1 VEALQEFVHNYTYL
15 GVFIVLLLGSLGV
28 PIPEEMPIIAAAV
41 LSHEGIVRWWLA
53 LPICL
58 LGVLSGDVVLYWVGR
73 HWGERV
79 LDWRLVRLVLSPA
92 REQWLKAAY
101 RRHALK
107 TVVTARHV
115 MGLRAAAFLT
125 AGSASV
131 PFWKFVL
138 ADAGAAL
145 IGVPLAFGL
154 AYFFTDQIKAIMA
167 DVHRAERWLG
177 LAGLLALATMLGVGV
192 WRWHRRVGEERGP
205 AASQGSRDTPRVDP
219 FYAVVR
225 VIARFWIWFFFER
238 VEIQYPERVPRVG
251 PVLLCIN
258 HPNNLIDSLLVGS
271 VLRRKV
277 HYLASSALFRHPLVA
292 RFLVALEAIPVHRMA
307 DDPDKVDR
315 SLAMFAA
322 CGEAFDRGRLIAIY
336 PEGATHSEAHLR
348 RIKTGAARIALGY
361 EAHTPGRLTVV
372 AVGLSFEARQR
383 FRGRVLVS
391 FGEPVDVSSYLS
403 VYRTEPVK
411 ALHGLTTAIQSAME
425 REMVHVERIETAA
438 LARALETLYR
448 GELERELWEGRGR
461 SGRRIDPFQL
471 SGSISGAVE
480 HFRRLDPGS
489 IERLWQRIL
498 GYRAG
503 LAAYRLRDQAVSTRL
518 ERTGDRRQ
526 RVARSWQ
533 TIAGLPLFAYGAAVN
548 FLPYYLPG
556 WFAGR
561 MSRRQTDYATTRL
574 LASIVAFPLF
584 WALETSLVGWVAG
597 LRWALA
603 FFLSL
608 PVGGLIAYQYL
619 VGTGRLRHQLRF
631 GALLLTRAQEARR
644 LVAERREIVE
654 ELERAR
660 RDYLAGRE
668 AITSSRSDTSSA
680 GDGSMGDRTVFAIAV
695 CLALLLATFVLG
707 AGGLAHSILP

>member
-1 VEALQEFVHNYTYL
+1 MEALQEYVDNFTYL
-15 GVFIVLLLGSLGV
+15 GIFAILLLGSLGL
-28 PIPEEMPIIAAAV
+28 PIPEEMPIIAAAL
-41 LSHEGIVRWWLA
+41 LSHEHVLRWWLA
-53 LPICL
+53 LSICL
-58 LGVLSGDVVLYWVGR
+58 LGVLSGDMVLYWVGR
-73 HWGERV
+73 HWGEQV
-79 LDWRLVRLVLSPA
+79 LNWRLARLVLSPA

-125 AGSASV
+125 AGSAGV
-131 PFWKFVL
+131 PFWKFVV

-145 IGVPLAFGL
+145 FGVPLTFGL

-177 LAGLLALATMLGVGV
+177 LAGVLALAAMLVV
-192 WRWHRRVGEERGP
+192 WAWRWNRRVGTKCLDRESAEGR
-205 AASQGSRDTPRVDP
+205 SP

-238 VEIQYPERVPRVG
+238 VEVRHPERVPCMG

-277 HYLASSALFRHPLVA
+277 HYLATAALFRNPLIA
-292 RFLVALEAIPVHRMA
+292 RCLAALGVIAIYRKA
-307 DDPDKVDR
+307 DDPDNMDR
-315 SLAMFAA
+315 NLEMFAA
-322 CGEAFDRGRLIAIY
+322 CEEALDRGRLIAIY
-336 PEGATHSEAHLR
+336 PEGATRAEAHVQ

-361 EAHTPGRLTVV
+361 ETHAPGRLTVV
-372 AVGLSFEARQR
+372 PVGLSFEARRR

-391 FGEPVDVSSYLS
+391 FGEPVAVPSYLAT
-403 VYRTEPVK
+403 YREEPAK
-411 ALHGLTTAIQSAME
+411 ALHMLTTAIQWAME
-425 REMVHVERIETAA
+425 REVVHVERIDTAA
-438 LARALETLYR
+438 LARAVEALYR
-448 GELERELWEGRGR
+448 GELEHELWGERGL
-461 SGRRIDPFQL
+461 SGRHSAPAQL
-471 SGSISGAVE
+471 SGSLVDMLE
-480 HFRRLDPGS
+480 DVRNHDPER

-503 LAAYRLRDQAVSTRL
+503 LAAYRLRDEAAETDL
-518 ERTGDRRQ
+518 KATAERQ

-533 TIAGLPLFAYGAAVN
+533 TIVGLPLFLYGAAVN

-556 WFAGR
+556 WLAGR

-574 LASIVAFPLF
+574 FASIVAFPLF
-584 WALETSLVGWVAG
+584 WALETSVVGWAAG

-608 PVGGLIAYQYL
+608 PLGGLIAYRYL
-619 VGTGRLRHQLRF
+619 VGTERLRHQLRF

-644 LVAERREIVE
+644 LLAERRELVD
-654 ELERAR
+654 ELERANS
-660 RDYLAGRE
+660 DYPGN
-668 AITSSRSDTSSA
+668 
-680 GDGSMGDRTVFAIAV
+680 
-695 CLALLLATFVLG
+695 
-707 AGGLAHSILP
+707 AHLRVN